1 MNPESSM
8 KHLLAWIALAAML
21 LGVGSVRA
29 QDIAPDALVKKT
41 TDDIIGQI
49 RKDKDLAINSP
60 RLLELVDAKVLPHF
74 NFTRMTML
82 AVGRPWRDATP
93 AQREQLVR
101 QFRTLLVRTYSTAL
115 EQYSDQTID
124 VKPAVLKPDDA
135 ETIVRTQINQK
146 SGPPIPMDYRM
157 EKTPQG
163 WKVFD
168 VTVEGVSIVTTYRS
182 TFASEVS
189 KGGIDG
195 LIKTITEQN
204 ARLEQRTTA
213 RK

>member
-135 ETIVRTQINQK
+135 ETVVRTQINQK